1 MPTGVPSRL
10 ERTTR
15 TAPRRVHPPR
25 ARAGR
30 VLVRRLAIAFLV
42 PAVLAGCAS
51 KKSGAPPVA
60 MPESWDCR
68 VVSGET
74 AAPWVERDSGAW
86 WTEDGSY
93 YVVHTT
99 SQFVTAPGQEAA
111 DLRPTRDGAV
121 ECTVRQGVARALDLL
136 GARGVELVGAHR
148 EELIGQSTR
157 SLLSGDDAVFPRIRL
172 AGAVVESCSLAD
184 PPGAGWRAATLVEYP
199 VSFLRG
205 DVNNA
210 LHEGRRHER
219 EARVLV
225 SSSKTLFAEGRWF
238 DGLVELARAREL
250 AEAAASPDAAA
261 LRAETDALLAR
272 IIGAVEI
279 EPVGELE
286 VVEIGQR
293 RETVIEFRCRYEW
306 EGRWVDAVGVP
317 IEFEAD
323 GFDGILAN
331 DPESDSSGTA
341 RCTIVAAYGEPGEYA
356 VRAAVDAGVVAAV
369 VGEESAGDAG
379 TGEAVPHAVYLVEG
393 AHAVSVCLELTGLAD
408 RDAAQLAA
416 GFDRRMERDGYSV
429 GDCSVDI
436 DVLVRATA
444 TVASEESDGSW
455 RAEAKVET
463 EAFDQR
469 TAESVGETAI
479 SVAEESGDG
488 QREAEVLALKEA
500 GRLLAAYLTR
510 RILMSDG

>member
-10 ERTTR
+10 ECPTR
-15 TAPRRVHPPR
+15 PTPRRV
-25 ARAGR
+25 RAGR
-30 VLVRRLAIAFLV
+30 VTVRRLAIAFLV
-42 PAVLAGCAS
+42 PVVLAGCAS
-51 KKSGAPPVA
+51 RKSGAPPVA

-74 AAPWVERDSGAW
+74 GAPWVERDSGAW

-99 SQFVTAPGQEAA
+99 SQFVTAPGREAGE
-111 DLRPTRDGAV
+111 LRPTRDGAV
-121 ECTVRQGVARALDLL
+121 ESTVRLGVGRALDLL
-136 GARGVELVGAHR
+136 GTRGVKLAGSHR

-157 SLLSGDDAVFPRIRL
+157 SLMSGEDPAFPRIRL
-172 AGAVVESCSLAD
+172 AGAVVESCSLAN
-184 PPGAGWRAATLVEYP
+184 PRGAGWRAATLVEYP

-210 LHEGRRHER
+210 LHEGRRRER

-225 SSSKTLFAEGRWF
+225 SSSKMLLAEGRWV

-261 LRAETDALLAR
+261 LRAETDAIFAR
-272 IIGAVEI
+272 VLGAVEI

-293 RETVIEFRCRYEW
+293 RETAIEFQCRYEW
-306 EGRWVDAVGVP
+306 EGRWVDAVRVP
-317 IEFEAD
+317 VEFEAE

-341 RCTIVAAYGEPGEYA
+341 RCTIVAAYGQPGEYA
-356 VRAAVDAGVVAAV
+356 VRPAVDVGVVAAA
-369 VGEESAGDAG
+369 VGEEQAQEAG
-379 TGEAVPHAVYLVEG
+379 TGRAVPHAVYLVEG
-393 AHAVSVCLELTGLAD
+393 AHAVSVCLELTGLDD

-416 GFDRRMERDGYSV
+416 GFDRRMKRDGYSI
-429 GDCSVDI
+429 GECSVAI

-444 TVASEESDGSW
+444 TVASEESDGVW
-455 RAEAKVET
+455 RAEAKVVT

-469 TAESVGETAI
+469 TAESVGETVI

-500 GRLLAAYLTR
+500 GRLVAAYLTR